1 MLSQAISGPVASV
14 VLVSDYAGGDIQ
26 AWDDL
31 RSSLTALARQDIDEP
46 IEVLL
51 VESSQHAGGIPPDLA
66 VILPAL
72 KVVTCPTAS
81 SYALKN
87 EGVRAA
93 TAELVLLLDADCTP
107 AHDWLRRAVES
118 MRAHPEAAAI
128 SGRTRYAGLSL
139 GERVLAV
146 LSRAY
151 LDPGAAGPNA
161 FISNNNAI
169 FRRTVFLEHQLPTN
183 AGPFASRLQ
192 SEAIRRRGGQLRFD
206 PTMCVVH
213 DFEGWAMERDIRRN
227 IGYGTIRIRQLD
239 PRMPW
244 AWMARL
250 GIASVPLFVLG
261 RTIDSWWVSL
271 RAGRHYGLRWFEQP
285 VAFLVAIVVHLLEI
299 GGMLSAFR
307 HEAITSTAY
316 R

>member
-1 MLSQAISGPVASV
+1 MPLVVSV
-14 VLVSDYAGGDIQ
+14 IVVSDYAGGDAK

-31 RSSLTALARQDIDEP
+31 RRSLGALARQDVDEP
-46 IEVLL
+46 VEVLL
-51 VESSQHAGGIPPDLA
+51 VESREHAGRVPDD
-66 VILPAL
+66 VRSVLPSV
-72 KVVTCPTAS
+72 KVVASTATT
-81 SYALKN
+81 SYELKN
-87 EGVRAA
+87 EGVRTAA
-93 TAELVLLLDADCTP
+93 ADLVVLLDADCTP
-107 AHDWLRRAVES
+107 STDWLRRAIEA
-118 MRAHPEAAAI
+118 MRAHPDAAAI
-128 SGRTRYAGLSL
+128 SGRTCYAGR
-139 GERVLAV
+139 GVQERVLAV

-151 LDPGAAGPNA
+151 LDPGAPGVTA

-169 FRRTVFLEHQLPTN
+169 FRRDAFLAHPLPTN
-183 AGPFASRLQ
+183 GGPFAARLQ
-192 SEAIRRRGGQLRFD
+192 SEAIRRAGGNLLFE
-206 PTMCVVH
+206 PTMCVEH

-250 GIASVPLFVLG
+250 GVASIPLFVLA
-261 RTIDSWWVSL
+261 RTVDSCWDGL

-285 VAFLVAIVVHLLEI
+285 VAFALAFVVHVLEI

-307 HEAITSTAY
+307 HEAITTTAY

>member
-1 MLSQAISGPVASV
+1 MPPVVSV
-14 VLVSDYAGGDIQ
+14 IVVSDYAGGDAK

-31 RSSLTALARQDIDEP
+31 RGSLGALARQDVDEP
-46 IEVLL
+46 FEVLL
-51 VESSQHAGGIPPDLA
+51 VESREHAGGIPDDVREIVPSMR
-66 VILPAL
+66 
-72 KVVTCPTAS
+72 VVASTATG
-81 SYALKN
+81 SYELKN

-93 TAELVLLLDADCTP
+93 AADLVVILDADCTP
-107 AHDWLRRAVES
+107 STDWLRRAVES
-118 MRAHPEAAAI
+118 MRAHPDAAAI
-128 SGRTRYAGLSL
+128 SGRTRYAGRGLQ
-139 GERVLAV
+139 ERVLAV

-151 LDPGAAGPNA
+151 LDPGEPGVTP

-169 FRRTVFLEHQLPTN
+169 LRRDVFLAHPLPTN
-183 AGPFASRLQ
+183 GGPFAARMQ
-192 SEAIRRRGGQLRFD
+192 SEAIRRAGGSLLFE

-244 AWMARL
+244 AWLARL
-250 GIASVPLFVLG
+250 GVASIPFFVVA
-261 RTIDSWWVSL
+261 RTVDSWWDGL

-285 VAFLVAIVVHLLEI
+285 IAFALAVVVHLLEI

-307 HEAITSTAY
+307 HEAITTTAY

>member
-1 MLSQAISGPVASV
+1 MGPAVSV
-14 VLVSDYAGGDIQ
+14 IVVSDYAGGDAK

-31 RSSLTALARQDIDEP
+31 RRSLGALARQDIDEP

-51 VESSQHAGGIPPDLA
+51 VESREHADRVPDDLRA
-66 VILPAL
+66 ILPSL
-72 KVVTCPTAS
+72 KVVASPATS

-87 EGVRAA
+87 DGVRAA
-93 TAELVLLLDADCTP
+93 AGELVVLLDADCTP
-107 AHDWLRRAVES
+107 ARDWLRRAVES

-128 SGRTRYAGLSL
+128 SGRTRYAGRGLH
-139 GERVLAV
+139 ERVLAV

-151 LDPGAAGPNA
+151 LDPGGTGATA

-169 FRRTVFLEHQLPTN
+169 LRRAVWLAHPLPTN
-183 AGPFASRLQ
+183 GGPFAARLQ
-192 SEAIRRRGGQLRFD
+192 SEAVRRAGGQLRFE
-206 PTMCVVH
+206 PTMTVVH

-250 GIASVPLFVLG
+250 GVASIPLFVLG
-261 RTIDSWWVSL
+261 RTVDSWWDGL

-285 VAFLVAIVVHLLEI
+285 VAFALAFVVHLLEI

-307 HEAITSTAY
+307 HEAITTTAY

>member
-1 MLSQAISGPVASV
+1 MRPVVSV
-14 VLVSDYAGGDIQ
+14 IVVSDYAGGDVP

-31 RSSLTALARQDIDEP
+31 RSSLAALARQDIDEP

-51 VESSQHAGGIPPDLA
+51 VEASEHADRVPDDLTA
-66 VILPAL
+66 IVPSL
-72 KVVTCPTAS
+72 KVVACPTTS

-87 EGVRAA
+87 EGVRVAA
-93 TAELVLLLDADCTP
+93 AEFVVLLDADCTP
-107 AHDWLRRAVES
+107 SHDWLRRAVEA

-128 SGRTRYAGLSL
+128 SGRTRYRDRGLAT
-139 GERVLAV
+139 RALAV

-151 LDPGAAGPNA
+151 IDPGEAGPTA

-169 FRRTVFLEHQLPTN
+169 LRRTVFLEHPLPTDG
-183 AGPFASRLQ
+183 GPFAARLQ
-192 SEAIRRRGGQLRFD
+192 SEALRRAGRLLLFE

-213 DFEGWAMERDIRRN
+213 DFEGLAMERDIRRN

-239 PRMPW
+239 PCMPW
-244 AWMARL
+244 AWLTRL
-250 GIASVPLFVLG
+250 GVASIPLFVLA
-261 RTIDSWWVSL
+261 RTVDSCWDAL

-285 VAFLVAIVVHLLEI
+285 IAFALAFAVHLLEI

-307 HEAITSTAY
+307 HEAITTTAY

>member
-1 MLSQAISGPVASV
+1 LRQKIMRPAVSV
-14 VLVSDYAGGDIQ
+14 IVVSDYAGGDAQ
-26 AWDDL
+26 AWNDL
-31 RSSLTALARQDIDEP
+31 RSSLRALARQDMDEP
-46 IEVLL
+46 LEVLL
-51 VESSQHAGGIPPDLA
+51 VESSAHASRIPNDLK
-66 VILPAL
+66 VILPSL
-72 KVVTCPTAS
+72 KVVACAATS

-93 TAELVLLLDADCTP
+93 AAELVVLLDADCTP
-107 AHDWLRRAVES
+107 SRDWLRRALES

-128 SGRTRYAGLSL
+128 SGRTRYAGHGLD
-139 GERVLAV
+139 ERILAV

-151 LDPGAAGPNA
+151 LDPGAAGPTA

-169 FRRTVFLEHQLPTN
+169 LRRDVVLEHPLPTN
-183 AGPFASRLQ
+183 GGPFAARLQ
-192 SEAIRRRGGQLRFD
+192 SEAIRRAGAQLLFE

-213 DFEGWAMERDIRRN
+213 EFAGWAMERDIRRN

-244 AWMARL
+244 AWLVRL
-250 GIASVPLFVLG
+250 GVVSTPFFVLA
-261 RTIDSWWVSL
+261 RTVDSWWDAL

-285 VAFLVAIVVHLLEI
+285 IAFALAFVVHLLEV

-307 HEAITSTAY
+307 HEAITTTAY

>member
-1 MLSQAISGPVASV
+1 MRPAVSV
-14 VLVSDYAGGDIQ
+14 IVVSDYAGGDVK

-31 RSSLTALARQDIDEP
+31 RSSLGALARQDIDEP
-46 IEVLL
+46 IESLL
-51 VESSQHAGGIPPDLA
+51 VESSEHADQIPDDLTA
-66 VILPAL
+66 IVPSL
-72 KVVTCPTAS
+72 KVVACPAAS

-87 EGVRAA
+87 EGVRVA
-93 TAELVLLLDADCTP
+93 TAEFVVLLDADCTP
-107 AHDWLRRAVES
+107 SHDWLRRAVES

-128 SGRTRYAGLSL
+128 SGRTRYGGRGLP
-139 GERVLAV
+139 ERVLAV

-151 LDPGAAGPNA
+151 LDPGGAGSTP

-169 FRRTVFLEHQLPTN
+169 LRRTVLLEHPLPTN
-183 AGPFASRLQ
+183 GGPFAARMQ
-192 SEAIRRRGGQLRFD
+192 SEAIRRTGGQLLFE

-213 DFEGWAMERDIRRN
+213 EFAGWAMERDIRRN

-250 GIASVPLFVLG
+250 GIVSIPLFVLA
-261 RTIDSWWVSL
+261 RTVDSCWDAL
-271 RAGRHYGLRWFEQP
+271 RAGRHYGVRWFEQP
-285 VAFLVAIVVHLLEI
+285 LAFALAFVVHLLEI

-307 HEAITSTAY
+307 HESITTTAY